1 MSLPDRSHRSRL
13 VPKHFS
19 RFISEGI
26 WKDTPVPHWIALAG
40 FIIFTLAIAAAGWQ
54 LFDHQKQRIKS
65 ERQHELEAIA
75 DLKVQQLLQWREDK
89 VWDAELARNNRLLA
103 KQTGEWIAIGTPRN
117 NIFNKLKSRMTD
129 QLNAHR
135 LHGVLLLNTDGSLL
149 LKVGEEHGPGSHLHL
164 QQEALKSTL
173 QSQESVFSNIY
184 WVRDTEDEEH
194 NHLDLFI
201 PLLAKSAEGLK
212 ATAVMVFRIDPNRY
226 LLPLVESWPTPSNS
240 AESVL
245 LRPAEKG
252 VVTLSGRRHIAK
264 TPGEHFMPPPGRVTP
279 PGLALA
285 GQEGIIEH
293 LDYRGLPALSV
304 VRKVS
309 DSPWFLVTKIDIAEI
324 YAPIFELARNVS
336 LVVLVF
342 IFATGVTAFHWWRQM
357 RASYL
362 AGHYQTE
369 MQRQMLEQ
377 RFNALTQYANDIVLL
392 VNSEGR
398 IVEAND
404 RAVEAFGFSREGLLS
419 LDISDLRP
427 AREKE
432 LSIEQRKKL
441 RQEGSN
447 LFEALFLRRDG
458 TEFPVEVSARLI
470 ELDNELYFQGIIRDI
485 TERKKSEEQIQF
497 LAYHDALTGLPN
509 RALLHDRLSQ
519 SLARAHRHKDRVAVL
534 FLDFDR
540 FKNINDSLGHSV
552 GDGVLQAVAER
563 LKTCVREGDT
573 VARLGGDEFVI
584 LLPDLREAE
593 CVAQVAEKIMQLGA
607 EPYTVADH
615 QLRLTISIGISVYPD
630 DGTDIE
636 SLLKNAD
643 AAMYHAKE
651 AGRDTYH
658 FYTQDMNARA
668 LDILR
673 MENSLQRA
681 LVNKELSL
689 CYQPQVDLASG
700 RIVGAEALLRWNH
713 PQQGQISP
721 AQFIPI
727 AEERGLIVPIGAWV
741 LETAC
746 RQNQQWQQDGL
757 RPIQMAVNI
766 SALQL
771 HHSKFA
777 SNLGRI
783 LEETGMSSELL
794 ELELTE
800 SAVMQDAEQM
810 INLLGELKAMGMSL
824 AIDDFGT
831 GYSSLSY
838 LKRFPIDRLKID
850 RSFIKDLTLN
860 SEEDAI
866 TRAIIGMGRTLKM
879 KAIAEGV
886 ETEEQLRF
894 LKQEGCD
901 EFQGFYFSK
910 PVPAEEFA
918 QLLAED
924 RTLKV

>member
-1 MSLPDRSHRSRL
+1 MPSPDRSRL

-26 WKDTPVPHWIALAG
+26 WKETPIPHWLALAG
-40 FIIFTLAIAAAGWQ
+40 FVIFTLAIIVAGWQ
-54 LFDHQKQRIKS
+54 LFDHQKQRIRS
-65 ERQHELEAIA
+65 ERQNELEAIA
-75 DLKVQQLLQWREDK
+75 DLKVQQLAQWREDK
-89 VWDAELARNNRLLA
+89 VWDAELVRNNRLLA
-103 KQTGEWIAIGTPRN
+103 KQIGEWIDRGMPRDK
-117 NIFNKLKSRMTD
+117 IHQKLSARMTD

-135 LHGVLLLNTDGSLL
+135 LHGVLLLSADGELL
-149 LKVGEEHGPGSHLHL
+149 IKAGKESGPGSHLHL
-164 QQEALKSTL
+164 QEDALKASL
-173 QSQESVFSNIY
+173 QSQKSVFADIY
-184 WVRDTEDEEH
+184 WAHDTEDADH

-201 PLLAKSAEGLK
+201 PLLAKTAAGLK
-212 ATAVMVFRIDPNRY
+212 TTAVMVFRVDPKRY
-226 LLPLVESWPTPSNS
+226 LLPIVEFWPTPSNS

-245 LRPAEKG
+245 LRTEEKG
-252 VVTLSGRRHIAK
+252 VVTLSGRRHMAK
-264 TPGEHFMPPPGRVTP
+264 TPGEHFMPPSGQISP

-285 GQEGIIEH
+285 GQEGVIEH
-293 LDYRGLPALSV
+293 MDYRGIPALSV
-304 VRKVS
+304 VRKVP
-309 DSPWFLVTKIDIAEI
+309 DSPWYLVTKIDVSEI
-324 YAPIFELARNVS
+324 YAPIFELSRNVL
-336 LVVLVF
+336 LVVLLF

-377 RFNALTQYANDIVLL
+377 RFNALTQYANDIILL

-398 IVEAND
+398 IVEANAS
-404 RAVEAFGFSREGLLS
+404 AVDAFGFSREGLLG
-419 LDISDLRP
+419 LEISDLRP
-427 AREKE
+427 VRERE
-432 LSIEQRKKL
+432 LSREQRKKL
-441 RQEGSN
+441 MKEGSN

-470 ELDNELYFQGIIRDI
+470 ELDNEFYFQWIIRDI
-485 TERKKSEEQIQF
+485 TERKKAEEQIQF
-497 LAYHDALTGLPN
+497 LAHHDALTGLPN
-509 RALLHDRLSQ
+509 RALLHDRLGQ
-519 SLARAHRHKDRVAVL
+519 SLARANRHKDRVAIL

-552 GDGVLQAVAER
+552 GDGVLQAVSER
-563 LKTCVREGDT
+563 LKTCIREGDT

-584 LLPDLREAE
+584 ILPDLREAE
-593 CVAQVAEKIMQLGA
+593 CVAQVAEKILQLGV
-607 EPYTVADH
+607 EPYTVGDH
-615 QLRLTISIGISVYPD
+615 QLRLTISIGISIYPD
-630 DGTDIE
+630 DGGDIE
-636 SLLKNAD
+636 ALLKNSD
-643 AAMYHAKE
+643 SAMYHAKE

-681 LVNKELSL
+681 LANKELSL
-689 CYQPQVDLASG
+689 CYQPQLDLRTG
-700 RIVGAEALLRWNH
+700 RIIGAEALLRWKH
-713 PQQGQISP
+713 PKQGMIP
-721 AQFIPI
+721 PDRFIPI

-746 RQNQQWQQDGL
+746 RQLQQWQREGL

-771 HHSKFA
+771 QHYAFTSTI
-777 SNLGRI
+777 SRI
-783 LEETGMSSELL
+783 LEETGVSPTLL

-800 SAVMQDAEQM
+800 STIMEDAEQM
-810 INLLGELKAMGMSL
+810 ISLLGELKKMGMSL
-824 AIDDFGT
+824 SIDDFGT

-860 SEEDAI
+860 SEEEAI
-866 TRAIIGMGRTLKM
+866 TRAIIGMGQTLKM
-879 KAIAEGV
+879 KVLAEGV
-886 ETEEQLRF
+886 ETEGQLSF
-894 LKQEGCD
+894 LKQEDCD
-901 EFQGFYFSK
+901 AFQGYLFSK

-918 QLLAED
+918 QLLRDEGQN
-924 RTLKV
+924 T